1 MRRLVAALGCVSLLV
16 TAACSG
22 GGSKRSFAPA
32 LAAPSPGAT
41 LASNPNQPVPTSTTS
56 GGGTFTASAYACP
69 TADSTTSVGVGSGSQ
84 LEAVRRMPAGGAR
97 NVASLETSTI
107 TRLAVS
113 YALAA
118 APTTRAALATR
129 ISGANVSATQTL
141 RFANTGV
148 EMQIVAVPTSQAT
161 TIAASLRAQS
171 GVTSVAVAGGRRMPL
186 AVNDPYYPNDP
197 YFQGFTTTVAT
208 SSGATPPP
216 STYHAQPLVE
226 SADVPGQ
233 WEMHVIGIDR
243 AFGYSQSGNGS
254 GIVSPAALGS
264 SSVKIAVI
272 DTGMDTA
279 HPDLAG
285 KIARQRCF
293 ITNPANVQS
302 TSNFVTD
309 VDGHGTD
316 VTGIAAAAANNGLG
330 FAGAGG
336 NSQVLAYRVQPTPDD
351 NCVPGSTAALNDP
364 QCSVY
369 TIDLASAINDAV
381 SQGANVIAISLGGG
395 TCTSGN
401 DPDPTE
407 GQAIANAI
415 AANVVIVAA
424 SGNDGVS
431 PIGAPACDSGVIAA
445 GASALADGQP
455 NGASNSSGSASTPT
469 EYVASYS
476 DYGSPGSNV
485 NSSSAWGIVAPGGD
499 PTGGSDLDNLHWIEN
514 IWTSTPFDAKFSGTC
529 VSDYPN
535 SNSSGTTDCRSLIA
549 GTSMSTPIVAGTA
562 ALILAVNPGYQSS
575 AKMKALLCSTATN
588 INDSKQGCGRLNA
601 YKAMAVALGDSNP
614 PQ

>member
-1 MRRLVAALGCVSLLV
+1 MRRFVVVLGCASLLV

-22 GGSKRSFAPA
+22 GGSKKTPSPTV
-32 LAAPSPGAT
+32 APSPTAT
-41 LASNPNQPVPTSTTS
+41 LASITSQPVPTSTTS
-56 GGGTFTASAYACP
+56 GGGSFTASAFVCP
-69 TADSTTSVGVGSGSQ
+69 TADSTASVGVGSGSQ
-84 LEAVRRMPAGGAR
+84 LEAVRRMPASGAR
-97 NVASLETSTI
+97 NVASLETSSI

-113 YALAA
+113 YALSA

-129 ISGANVSATQTL
+129 MAGANVSATQTL
-141 RFANTGV
+141 RFTNTGV
-148 EMQIVAVPTSQAT
+148 EMQIVAVPTSQAA

-186 AVNDPYYPNDP
+186 AVNGPYYPNDP

-279 HPDLAG
+279 HPELAG
-285 KIARQRCF
+285 KITRQRCF
-293 ITNPANVQS
+293 ITNPSNVQS

-309 VDGHGTD
+309 PDGHGTN
-316 VTGIAAAAANNGLG
+316 VTGIAAAAANDNLG

-336 NSQVLAYRVQPTPDD
+336 NSQVLAYRIQPTPDD
-351 NCVPGSTAALNDP
+351 NCVAGSTAALNDP
-364 QCSVY
+364 QCAANTV
-369 TIDLASAINDAV
+369 DLAAAINDAV
-381 SQGANVIAISLGGG
+381 SQGANVISLSLGGG

-415 AANVVIVAA
+415 AANVVVVAA
-424 SGNDGVS
+424 SGNDGIS
-431 PIGAPACDSGVIAA
+431 PIGAPACDTGVIAT

-455 NGASNSSGSASTPT
+455 NGASNSSGSASAAT

-499 PTGGSDLDNLHWIEN
+499 PSGGTDLDNLHWIEN

-535 SNSSGTTDCRSLIA
+535 SNASGTTDCRTLIA
-549 GTSMSTPIVAGTA
+549 GTSMSTPIVAGIA
-562 ALILAVNPGYQSS
+562 ALILAVNPAYQSS
-575 AKMKALLCSTATN
+575 TKMKALLCSTATN

-601 YKAMAVALGDSNP
+601 YRAMAVALGDSNP